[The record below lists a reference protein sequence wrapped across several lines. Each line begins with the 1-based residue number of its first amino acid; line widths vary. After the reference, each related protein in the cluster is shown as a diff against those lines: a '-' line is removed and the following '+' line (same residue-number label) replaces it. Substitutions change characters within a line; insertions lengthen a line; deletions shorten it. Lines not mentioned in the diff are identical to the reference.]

1 MNERLLEIFKK
12 ITIEEK
18 IILKG
23 KKKIRKEIYTSQ
35 KKFIIESKK
44 FLKNHQLVEMRRHTR
59 FTHFPKHSHN
69 YIEMVYMCKGHTTHI
84 INREKIFLKEGEI
97 LILNQNAIQ
106 EIFPAGKEDIAI
118 NFIILPEVFDDFF
131 SVIGGENKIHDFL
144 ISSLSKEYKDVSY
157 LHFQTHGMIIIQ
169 NIIENIIWMIL
180 EKKFKNNLIIKNYM
194 EILFLTLLGN
204 SEIIKSDESVYEK
217 YEKNLVSSI
226 LNYIDTYYKDGTLK
240 ELVSIIGQK
249 AYFISRILKK
259 YTNCNFKE
267 LIQRKKL
274 ERAAYL
280 LLETELPIEKILSA
294 IGYRNSSFFYRKFKE
309 KYKVSPKNY
318 RKNNLRK

>member
-23 KKKIRKEIYTSQ
+23 EKKIRKEIYTSQ
-35 KKFIIESKK
+35 KKFIIESRK

-69 YIEMVYMCKGHTTHI
+69 YIEMVYMYKGHTTHI
-84 INREKIFLKEGEI
+84 VNREKIFLKEGEI

-217 YEKNLVSSI
+217 YEKNVVSSI

>member
-318 RKNNLRK
+318 RKNNFRK

>member
-44 FLKNHQLVEMRRHTR
+44 FLKNRQLVEMRRHTR

-194 EILFLTLLGN
+194 EILFLTLLTN

-318 RKNNLRK
+318 RKNNFRK

>member
-84 INREKIFLKEGEI
+84 VNREKIFLKEGEI

>member
-84 INREKIFLKEGEI
+84 VNREKIFLKEGEI

-280 LLETELPIEKILSA
+280 LLETGLPIEKILSA

>member
-1 MNERLLEIFKK
+1 M
-12 ITIEEK
+12 
-18 IILKG
+18 
-23 KKKIRKEIYTSQ
+23 Y
-35 KKFIIESKK
+35 
-44 FLKNHQLVEMRRHTR
+44 
-59 FTHFPKHSHN
+59 
-69 YIEMVYMCKGHTTHI
+69 KGHTTHI

>member
-44 FLKNHQLVEMRRHTR
+44 FLKNRQLVEMRRHTR

-318 RKNNLRK
+318 RKNNFRK

>member
-84 INREKIFLKEGEI
+84 VNREKIFLKEGEI

-169 NIIENIIWMIL
+169 NIIENIILMIL

>member
-35 KKFIIESKK
+35 KKFIIESRK

-69 YIEMVYMCKGHTTHI
+69 YIEMVYMYKGHTTHI
-84 INREKIFLKEGEI
+84 VNREKIFLKEGEI

-217 YEKNLVSSI
+217 YEKNVVSSI

-274 ERAAYL
+274 ERATYL

>member
-35 KKFIIESKK
+35 KKFIIESRK

-69 YIEMVYMCKGHTTHI
+69 YIEMVYMYKGHTTHI
-84 INREKIFLKEGEI
+84 VNREKIFLKEGEI

-204 SEIIKSDESVYEK
+204 SEIIRSDESVYEK
-217 YEKNLVSSI
+217 YEKNVVSSI

-274 ERAAYL
+274 ERATYL

>member
-18 IILKG
+18 IILKA

-169 NIIENIIWMIL
+169 NIIENIILMIL

-318 RKNNLRK
+318 RKNNFRK

>member
-84 INREKIFLKEGEI
+84 VNREKIFLKEGEI

-169 NIIENIIWMIL
+169 NIIENIILMIL

-280 LLETELPIEKILSA
+280 LLETGLPIEKILSA

>member
-35 KKFIIESKK
+35 KKFIIESRK

-69 YIEMVYMCKGHTTHI
+69 YIEMVYMYKGHTTHI
-84 INREKIFLKEGEI
+84 VNREKIFLKEGEI

>member
-44 FLKNHQLVEMRRHTR
+44 FLKNRQLVEMRRHTR

-157 LHFQTHGMIIIQ
+157 LHFQTHGMITIQ

-318 RKNNLRK
+318 RKNNFRK

>member
-69 YIEMVYMCKGHTTHI
+69 YIEMVYMYKGHTTHI

-226 LNYIDTYYKDGTLK
+226 YIDTYYKDGTLK

-280 LLETELPIEKILSA
+280 LLETELPIEKILSE

>member
-44 FLKNHQLVEMRRHTR
+44 FLKNRQLVEMRRHTR

-280 LLETELPIEKILSA
+280 LLETALPREKILSA

-318 RKNNLRK
+318 RKNNFRK

>member
-169 NIIENIIWMIL
+169 NIIENIILMIL

-280 LLETELPIEKILSA
+280 LLETGLPIEKILSA

>member
-44 FLKNHQLVEMRRHTR
+44 FLKNRQLVEMRRHTR

-84 INREKIFLKEGEI
+84 VNREKIFLKEGEI

-169 NIIENIIWMIL
+169 NIIENIILMIL

>member
-1 MNERLLEIFKK
+1 MNESLLEIFKK

-44 FLKNHQLVEMRRHTR
+44 FLKNRQLVEMRRHTR

>member
-44 FLKNHQLVEMRRHTR
+44 FLKNRQLVEMRRHTR

-194 EILFLTLLGN
+194 EILFFKILGN

-318 RKNNLRK
+318 RKNNFRK

>member
-44 FLKNHQLVEMRRHTR
+44 FLKNRQLVEMRRHTR

-169 NIIENIIWMIL
+169 NIIENIILMIL